1 MSNEYKDWIVDENT
15 DLRNC
20 LCKAYK
26 TLNTLMTYEIQLN
39 EEPNEV
45 IVFTIA
51 QIQEEIEKTLGYTKK
66 EIMEN

>member
-1 MSNEYKDWIVDENT
+1 MSNEYKDWIVDENI

-20 LCKAYK
+20 LCRAYK
-26 TLNTLMTYEIQLN
+26 ILDTLMTYEIKLN

-45 IVFTIA
+45 IVVTIA

-66 EIMEN
+66 EIMED